1 MNRVVKRVLLGLVV
15 VVVLCVGGL
24 AGFIFWQGQ
33 AGDDPA
39 FFESAIVAF
48 EEMDAA
54 EFPPAGAIV
63 FVGSSSIRFWDTLAE
78 DMAPLPT
85 VRRGFGGA
93 HMSHVIHNARRIV
106 TPYVPRAVVVFVGG
120 NDIGSGKSVETVVG
134 DFETFLEIMREE
146 LPEADVW
153 LLSMKPSK
161 LRWSQWPA
169 MADVSRALEEFA
181 DSHPRVRFVETGRSL
196 LGPDGTPDDV
206 YIIDGLH
213 LNAEGYRRWTEIL
226 KPQLLDAYAE
236 VYGLE

>member
-1 MNRVVKRVLLGLVV
+1 MNRVVKWALLGLVG
-15 VVVLCVGGL
+15 VVVLCVGAV
-24 AGFIFWQGQ
+24 AGFILWQGQ

-39 FFESAIVAF
+39 FFESAIVVF

-54 EFPPAGAIV
+54 EFPPAGGIV

-78 DMAPLPT
+78 DIAPLPT

-106 TPYVPRAVVVFVGG
+106 TPYAPRAVVVFVGG

-146 LPEADVW
+146 LPDADVW

-161 LRWSQWPA
+161 LRWNQWPS
-169 MADVSRALEEFA
+169 MAEVSGALEAFA